1 MTWNSCINVILVD
14 HIHRVLMSSRMMIIV
29 NYLAFS
35 STKNVHCDLLFGAK
49 IALIL
54 IISLLHVV
62 ESFAIEF
69 SVLSP
74 D

>member
-1 MTWNSCINVILVD
+1 
-14 HIHRVLMSSRMMIIV
+14 MMIIV